1 MAKKK
6 KKNRTRNDALISFTL
21 PSEMHERFKEAAR
34 KFGNMSV
41 QAWMRLELDR
51 IVQELPKNEEEKK
64 ESGA

>member
-1 MAKKK
+1 MGKKK
-6 KKNRTRNDALISFTL
+6 KTKNDALISFTL

-41 QAWMRLELDR
+41 QSWMRYELDR
-51 IVQELPKNEEEKK
+51 IVQESQGKEEEKK